1 MLDKEKLN
9 KDLKSIEE
17 NAWRVESNTT
27 INAMVTHIVKRVLT
41 DILLPEVERLE
52 ALVAELNVKLDG
64 LDEID
69 PRYAP
74 ANELKVKHNGS
85 TNGRDEK
92 PEWNEEA
99 LVKRRGRKPQ
109 EARTSLS

>member
-9 KDLKSIEE
+9 KDLKAIEE
-17 NAWRVESNTT
+17 NAWKVESNTT

-52 ALVAELNVKLDG
+52 TSIEELN
-64 LDEID
+64 ETI
-69 PRYAP
+69 
-74 ANELKVKHNGS
+74 NELKVKHNGS